1 MNKRR
6 LCICF
11 VAAGLVILLVLAI
24 AYLCEHPPLFYYVNF
39 TDLQELPTRLI
50 RTAFQAV
57 ADRDLPEKADGLRA
71 IFSGGRESAIFVR
84 FKTDSDGIA
93 YILETFGGPDVKLE
107 TLDADYLRALTASR
121 VTIFSIP
128 SRWQEKIGIN
138 IFDQKSIESG
148 RRLEYVP
155 GIGNG
160 IAPGYSI
167 FIDDQRSTVYILCYL
182 H

>member
-39 TDLQELPTRLI
+39 THLQELPTRLI
-50 RTAFQAV
+50 RTAFRAV
-57 ADRDLPEKADGLRA
+57 SDRDLPEKADGLRA
-71 IFSGGRESAIFVR
+71 IFRGTIESAIFVR

-93 YILETFGGPDVKLE
+93 YILETFGKPGVKLE
-107 TLDADYLRALTASR
+107 TLDADYMRAMTASG
-121 VTIFSIP
+121 VSILGTP
-128 SRWQEKIGIN
+128 SLWQEKIGVN

>member
-50 RTAFQAV
+50 RTAFRAV

-84 FKTDSDGIA
+84 FKTDSDG
-93 YILETFGGPDVKLE
+93 
-107 TLDADYLRALTASR
+107 
-121 VTIFSIP
+121 
-128 SRWQEKIGIN
+128 N
-138 IFDQKSIESG
+138 
-148 RRLEYVP
+148 
-155 GIGNG
+155 N
-160 IAPGYSI
+160 
-167 FIDDQRSTVYILCYL
+167 
-182 H
+182 